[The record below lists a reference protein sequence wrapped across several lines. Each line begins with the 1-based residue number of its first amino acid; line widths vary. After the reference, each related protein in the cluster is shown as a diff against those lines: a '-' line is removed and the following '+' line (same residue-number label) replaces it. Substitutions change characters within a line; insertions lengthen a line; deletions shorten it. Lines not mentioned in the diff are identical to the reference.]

1 VNPHHVVALALVGW
15 YLMMP
20 PVIPDTHR
28 VNRDAPL
35 SQWKI
40 AHKFPQNA
48 GCENAKQR
56 AREAG
61 LAAQALGHENLPR
74 RGGNPDLT
82 CVRCAAQCVED
93 NDPRLKST

>member
-1 VNPHHVVALALVGW
+1 MKPCYVAALALVGW

-35 SQWKI
+35 SQWRI
-40 AHKFPQNA
+40 AHKFPKSA
-48 GCENAKQR
+48 GCENAKHR

-61 LAAQALGHENLPR
+61 MVAQANGEAPR
-74 RGGNPDLT
+74 RLANPDLT
-82 CVRCAAQCVED
+82 CVRCAAECVED
-93 NDPRLKST
+93 SDPRLKSN